1 MLKLR
6 FHWAPAG
13 LLEMTFW
20 SLIIIAAVILAL
32 LWWVWPTPLALLFQ
46 WIERRRAGLRS
57 LRAEHDGIDWHY
69 LEGGHGEPLVL
80 LHGFNANCDH
90 FCRVAVHLREHFR
103 ILAPDLPGFGATK
116 MIDNPSFRIE
126 DLAARVLEWLDA
138 VNVHQIYLGGNSMGA
153 YLAAAMAR
161 QAPERVRGLWLL
173 APGGLHTAEL
183 SAVLK
188 EVAEDRHNPLVV
200 RHRRDFRRLLDYC
213 FVRPPWIPGPLLRF
227 LGQRAAADAV
237 RAQRIFDAMRY
248 ESRPLEELIDGL
260 DVPALIVWGQADQVL
275 HVSGIRIVEQLMPR
289 TLSLVLPNV
298 GHLPMLE
305 APRLSAEA
313 WISFAESIAREE
325 QLGAS
330 GDSDGA

>member
-1 MLKLR
+1 
-6 FHWAPAG
+6 
-13 LLEMTFW
+13 MTLW
-20 SLIIIAAVILAL
+20 ILIAIAALITAL

-46 WIERRRAGLRS
+46 WIERRRGGLRS
-57 LRAEHDGIDWHY
+57 RRSEHDGIDWHY

-103 ILAPDLPGFGATK
+103 ILAPDLPGFGATR
-116 MIDNPSFRIE
+116 MLENPSFRIE
-126 DLAARVLEWLDA
+126 DMAARVLEWLDA
-138 VNVHQIYLGGNSMGA
+138 INVHQVYLGGNSMGA

-161 QAPERVRGLWLL
+161 QAPERIRGLWLL

-183 SAVLK
+183 SPVMK

-227 LGQRAAADAV
+227 LGLRAAADAV

-260 DVPALIVWGQADQVL
+260 DVPALIIWGQADQVL

-289 TLSLVLPNV
+289 TRSLVLPNV

-313 WISFAESIAREE
+313 WLSFAESIAREDN
-325 QLGAS
+325 LGGTSSAE
-330 GDSDGA
+330 DA